1 VKAIVLAA
9 GQGARL
15 RPLTDDRPKC
25 MVAYKGVPLIDRIL
39 ASLRAAGISD
49 IVVVKGYKADS
60 LNPEGAR
67 TFTNERYAVGN
78 MVATLF
84 SVEDEIQG
92 DVLITYSDIA
102 YGPGIVQKLEASDAD
117 ISIVVDLA
125 WRELWQK
132 RMSDPLS
139 DAETLKMGDRGRVRE
154 LGKKPWSYAD
164 IEGQYIG
171 LIKLSARGA
180 EKVRALY
187 AKLDRNATYDGQ
199 PFEKMYMT
207 SLLQRAIDV
216 GIEVRAVP
224 IRGGWIEIDAPS
236 DLEIDVAV

>member
-1 VKAIVLAA
+1 MRAIVLAA

-39 ASLRAAGISD
+39 ASLREAGVTD
-49 IVVVKGYKADS
+49 IVIVKGYKAES
-60 LNPEGAR
+60 LNPPGAR
-67 TFTNERYAVGN
+67 TFTNERYASGN
-78 MVATLF
+78 MVASLF
-84 SVEDEIQG
+84 TVEDELAG
-92 DVLITYSDIA
+92 DILITYSDIA
-102 YGPGIVQKLEASDAD
+102 YGPGIVQKLETSDAD

-132 RMSDPLS
+132 RMSDPLA
-139 DAETLKMGDRGRVRE
+139 DAETLKLDGRRVLE

-164 IEGQYIG
+164 VEGQYIG

-180 EKVRALY
+180 EKLRALY
-187 AKLDRNATYDGQ
+187 ARLDRGATYDGQ

-207 SLLQRAIDV
+207 SLLQRAIDE

-236 DLEIDVAV
+236 DLDIDVAV

>member
-1 VKAIVLAA
+1 MRAIVLAA

-25 MVAYKGVPLIDRIL
+25 MVAYKGITLIDRIL
-39 ASLRAAGISD
+39 ASLRTAGISD

-60 LNPEGAR
+60 LHPPGAR
-67 TFTNERYAVGN
+67 TFVNENYAAGN

-84 SVEDEIQG
+84 TVEDEIEG
-92 DVLITYSDIA
+92 DVVITYSDIA
-102 YGPGIVQKLEASDAD
+102 YGPSVVRKLAESDAD
-117 ISIVVDLA
+117 ISIVIDLA

-132 RMSDPLS
+132 RMSDPLA
-139 DAETLKMGDRGRVRE
+139 DAETLKLDGRGRVRE

-171 LIKLSARGA
+171 LIKLTARGA
-180 EKVRALY
+180 ERLRALY
-187 AKLDRNATYDGQ
+187 TRLDRTALYDGQ
-199 PFEKMYMT
+199 PFEKMFMT
-207 SLLQRAIDV
+207 SLLQRAIDA

>member
-1 VKAIVLAA
+1 VRAIVLAA

-25 MVAYKGVPLIDRIL
+25 MVAYKGVPLIERIL
-39 ASLRAAGISD
+39 GSLRAAGITD
-49 IVVVKGYKADS
+49 LVVVKGYMAEA
-60 LNPEGAR
+60 LQPVGVR
-67 TFTNERYAVGN
+67 TYVNENYATGN

-84 SVEDEIQG
+84 TVEKELEG
-92 DVLITYSDIA
+92 DVLISYSDIA
-102 YGPGIVQKLEASDAD
+102 YGPTVVKKLMECDAD
-117 ISIVVDLA
+117 IAIVVDLA

-132 RMSDPLS
+132 RMTNPLA
-139 DAETLKMGDRGRVRE
+139 DAETLKLDGQGCVRE

-180 EKVRALY
+180 EKLRALY
-187 AKLDRNATYDGQ
+187 ARLDRNATYDGQ

-207 SLLQRAIDV
+207 SLLQRAIDE
-216 GIEVRAVP
+216 GIAVRAVP